1 MRGPPLST
9 RGMSG
14 TVSVPDTT
22 RLYPAASHADMS
34 GRYREFCRDTPW
46 QGPCDLCRTRSPRDL
61 ALGLPVVYEH
71 CTYISRLARCALS
84 KIGLAGDVEGSY
96 GLLLPLL
103 ICLYVL
109 TYFRP
114 MPRLFCI
121 LHRCAAGDGS
131 VSCIPMEMETPPSCI
146 RTDLVATLL

>member
-1 MRGPPLST
+1 
-9 RGMSG
+9 
-14 TVSVPDTT
+14 
-22 RLYPAASHADMS
+22 MS
-34 GRYREFCRDTPW
+34 GRYREFCRGTPW

-114 MPRLFCI
+114 VPRLF
-121 LHRCAAGDGS
+121 LHITPLCCWRWKRVLYSNGDGDAPFLHS
-131 VSCIPMEMETPPSCI
+131 H
-146 RTDLVATLL
+146 

>member
-1 MRGPPLST
+1 MLTCQAAIENSV
-9 RGMSG
+9 G
-14 TVSVPDTT
+14 TQ
-22 RLYPAASHADMS
+22 
-34 GRYREFCRDTPW
+34 PW
-46 QGPCDLCRTRSPRDL
+46 QGPCDLCRTRSLRDL

-114 MPRLFCI
+114 MPRLFLHITNFEIDETVLLKLETCI
-121 LHRCAAGDGS
+121 S
-131 VSCIPMEMETPPSCI
+131 VTF
-146 RTDLVATLL
+146 

>member
-22 RLYPAASHADMS
+22 RLYPVASHADMS
-34 GRYREFCRDTPW
+34 SRYREFCRDTPW

-121 LHRCAAGDGS
+121 LHTRTPDPELSLGS
-131 VSCIPMEMETPPSCI
+131 VQRCVPGRKKARC
-146 RTDLVATLL
+146 RRDRGA

>member
-22 RLYPAASHADMS
+22 RLYPVASHADMS
-34 GRYREFCRDTPW
+34 SRYREFCRDTPW

-61 ALGLPVVYEH
+61 ALGLPVAYEH

-121 LHRCAAGDGS
+121 LHYGTASDA
-131 VSCIPMEMETPPSCI
+131 VALPLHMETTISNKENNVI
-146 RTDLVATLL
+146 